1 MTWLISLV
9 YDVDDDVDDDDVMMT
24 WMINAVDGND
34 VDCDDVDGNDVD
46 CDDVDDFVGF

>member
-1 MTWLISLV
+1 
-9 YDVDDDVDDDDVMMT
+9 
-24 WMINAVDGND
+24 MINAVDGND